1 MPLPVLPPLAFC
13 AALFFFWTSSRRR
26 GASRLPPGPP
36 RDPLIGNLRQ
46 MPTEQAPLMFHEWGK
61 RTHSFIHPG
70 DVIYLQVPGRS
81 IIILDSL
88 QAAEHLFDKRSLIYS
103 DRPKFPLFE
112 LFGWTSALMLLPYG
126 KQLVKARQMH
136 QSYLGRQKC
145 ADYQP
150 MQVEEARTLVLNLLS
165 SEADQYETFISRFAT
180 GILTQ
185 IVAGHRIQSADDVYL
200 RISGMAM
207 ESMARAGLAPGST
220 PIDFFPFLRHLP
232 HWFPGTHYA
241 AVAAKWRPTVREL
254 YEFPIRTV
262 SVQKATGE
270 AKRSFL
276 LTQLEEME
284 AWPTVTA
291 GDEEDLKGTAA
302 AMFTAGEST
311 MWSALSMFVLAMVLH
326 PECQRE
332 AHEEINSV
340 VGTARLPQFSDR
352 EALPFV
358 ECVYQEVLRWHP
370 VVPLGLPH
378 RCMQGDHYRGMFI
391 PAGSLVFANLRGMTL
406 DESIYA
412 DPTSFNPKRYLA
424 APAGNAE
431 PHFPGK
437 FGFGRRVCTGQHL
450 ADNSVWVAI
459 ATILA
464 CCEITNAVDGEGNP
478 IVPEEAVSY
487 GLNSHPKDFQC
498 VIRPRT
504 AEVKTLIEEGMSS
517 P

>member
-1 MPLPVLPPLAFC
+1 MPLPVLPLLAFC

-26 GASRLPPGPP
+26 GSSRLPPGPP
-36 RDPLIGNLRQ
+36 RDPFIGNLRQ

-61 RTHSFIHPG
+61 TYG

-81 IIILDSL
+81 IVILDSL
-88 QAAEHLFDKRSLIYS
+88 QAAEDLFDKRSLIYS
-103 DRPKFPLFE
+103 DRPRFPLFE

-150 MQVEEARTLVLNLLS
+150 MQVEEARTLVRNLLS
-165 SEADQYETFISRFAT
+165 CEADQFAT

-185 IVAGHRIQSADDVYL
+185 IVAGHRIQSADDAYL
-200 RISGMAM
+200 RISRMAM
-207 ESMARAGLAPGST
+207 ESMARAGPAPGST

-232 HWFPGTHYA
+232 HWFPGAHYA

-270 AKRSFL
+270 ARPSFL

-284 AWPTVTA
+284 AWPTT
-291 GDEEDLKGTAA
+291 
-302 AMFTAGEST
+302 
-311 MWSALSMFVLAMVLH
+311 WSALSMFLLAMVLH

-332 AHEEINSV
+332 AQEEITSV

-378 RCMQGDHYRGMFI
+378 RCMQDDHYRGMFI

-424 APAGNAE
+424 VPAGNAE

-450 ADNSVWVAI
+450 ADNSVWMAI

-464 CCEITNAVDGEGNP
+464 CCEITNAVDAEGNT
-478 IVPEEAVSY
+478 IVPEEVVSY
-487 GLNSHPKDFQC
+487 GLNSHPKDFPC

-504 AEVKTLIEEGMSS
+504 AEVEKLIAEELKFNVA
-517 P
+517 

>member
-61 RTHSFIHPG
+61 TYG

-88 QAAEHLFDKRSLIYS
+88 QAAEDLFDKRSLIYS

-126 KQLVKARQMH
+126 KQLVKARQM

-165 SEADQYETFISRFAT
+165 SEADRYETFISRRVSISSIRNGNPHTDRRGAQDPIRRRRVPPHFRDGYGIDGPRGT
-180 GILTQ
+180 G
-185 IVAGHRIQSADDVYL
+185 AGQHA
-200 RISGMAM
+200 
-207 ESMARAGLAPGST
+207 
-220 PIDFFPFLRHLP
+220 IDFFPFLRHLP

-270 AKRSFL
+270 AKPSFL

-326 PECQRE
+326 PECRRE

-340 VGTARLPQFSDR
+340 VGTARLPQFRTGRHSR
-352 EALPFV
+352 LWNASTRRFS
-358 ECVYQEVLRWHP
+358 
-370 VVPLGLPH
+370 GLPH

-391 PAGSLVFANLRGMTL
+391 PAGSLVFAESETASTQNRGMTL

-412 DPTSFNPKRYLA
+412 DPTSFNPKRCLA

-478 IVPEEAVSY
+478 IVPEEA
-487 GLNSHPKDFQC
+487 GFQC